1 MQQLVVVFRNTG
13 CVWIG
18 SSHYFFILCIEDLKQ
33 VVQKV
38 SKYNWHKDMN
48 ILICF
53 QDILKKYL
61 SSLWSKFRPSF
72 FGWRNFVCACMT
84 VFYQFHAGSR
94 QCVAIYVL
102 GTGKKVYNHLKWIV
116 ISEDK
121 YWILV
126 HLHRY
131 LSGSTAVVWG

>member
-38 SKYNWHKDMN
+38 SKYNWHKDMI

-53 QDILKKYL
+53 QDILKKY
-61 SSLWSKFRPSF
+61 
-72 FGWRNFVCACMT
+72 
-84 VFYQFHAGSR
+84 
-94 QCVAIYVL
+94 
-102 GTGKKVYNHLKWIV
+102 
-116 ISEDK
+116 
-121 YWILV
+121 
-126 HLHRY
+126 
-131 LSGSTAVVWG
+131 